1 MKLIPSIFV
10 VAILVIFSA
19 SCATPKVVSG
29 RYFDDRPV
37 DSIVAGETT
46 LDEILTWFGEPIST
60 QEAAPDLLTLTYQ
73 YKLGP
78 VPPKNSITEKLG
90 EPELAGK
97 TLVVATENS
106 IVTHHRFSQNEAG
119 WVGTVIREER

>member
-1 MKLIPSIFV
+1 MKIIQSVLV
-10 VAILVIFSA
+10 VSTLVVCAA
-19 SCATPKVVSG
+19 SCAAPKVVSG
-29 RYFDDRPV
+29 RYFDDRSV

-46 LDEILTWFGEPIST
+46 LDEVLNWFGEPIST

-106 IVTHHRFSQNEAG
+106 IVTHHRYSQNEAG